1 MKTNFNGIL
10 TLFLALV
17 VQISFAQVK
26 SITGT
31 VSDESGVLPGVSI
44 VNQGSKLGVESDF
57 NGKYSIK
64 ASSGDVL
71 VFRYLGYKITEKV
84 VGNSNVINILLE
96 QDIDSLDEVIV
107 IAYGTSTREALTGS
121 ATVVGSSELALRN
134 VTSPIA
140 AIEGK
145 ATGVQFTSTN
155 GQPGS
160 TPSIVIRGVGTLN
173 GSSDPLFIVD
183 GAQYEGALNTINQED
198 IASFTILK
206 DAASTSMY
214 GARAAN
220 GVVIITTKSGSK
232 SGGIKV
238 NASVQTGVVS
248 RANSLYDK
256 VSPNQYYEVMWEALK
271 NSTAG
276 NGSATFASDNIY
288 NQLGYNPFNV
298 PNDQIVGVDGKI
310 NPNAEVI
317 YKTLDWFDFME
328 QTGVRQNYNVNIS
341 GGGDDHSVFF
351 SASYLEEQGYVVTS
365 NFDRLTT
372 RLNADFDVNDKLK
385 IGGSA
390 NITISES
397 VGPSSAGSGSIVN
410 PFGFAQ
416 GIGSVYPVYVNDL
429 NGNIALDDAGNPL
442 FDNGE
447 GFSEYN
453 IGSRPVNQGRHA
465 LQELLLNDERNRD
478 NTYGFRFFSE
488 LKILEGLNL
497 RLDYGRDINE
507 GLQKE
512 YENNIIGDAQPDGRY
527 GESRFRREVQN
538 FTQVLNYSKSFG
550 NNNFDLTLGHES
562 YNRLFSSNNGL
573 ATVQS
578 TSGIY
583 EFANFSNI
591 VRLGG
596 SSSRK
601 SIEGYFTR
609 LNYNFDSKYYFSAS
623 FRRDAS
629 SVFSPES
636 RWGNFYSLSGAW
648 SIDNE
653 KFMENVSFIN
663 KLKLRSSWGEVGNDN
678 LNDFFLYQA
687 RFGINSNAAD
697 GAFVLSDL
705 GNANLKWETIENFD
719 VALEFSMFDNF
730 LDGSIEYYKRN
741 STELLYDIPLA
752 PSVGLNVQPGNV
764 GDMFN
769 SGWELSLTGHLYRDK
784 DFRWD
789 VTLQA
794 STFKNEITS
803 IPTPFTNGSKRWAEG
818 RSRFD
823 FFLLKTAGVDPANG
837 DQLFYKYELDD
848 VTGESLPVLDASGNT
863 ETTNDWTDTERAYTG
878 ESSIPDLLGSISNN
892 FSYKG
897 ISLNF
902 LVTYGIGG
910 SILDNGY
917 SSMMHSGNYGR
928 SVHPD
933 LLNAWKKPGDIT
945 EVPRLENGNP
955 DLVRTQ
961 SDRFLTDASFWALR
975 NVNIGY
981 SVNKNTLDKLGI
993 DNLNLSLT
1001 GENLFLK
1008 SKRDGL
1014 DPQYN
1019 LSGTPSGNDFNPAK
1033 IISLGLNISF

>member
-1 MKTNFNGIL
+1 
-10 TLFLALV
+10 